1 MASNK
6 SVDGADGV
14 GDVVRMIVRDSDVGA
29 DLDLVLADKGWAMI
43 RRSALWKRV
52 GREKE
57 RERERA
63 CGRERVPC
71 LVSHSG
77 VSVRL
82 NFPET
87 NSGKIELALG
97 TAPDR
102 RRHQAHEVSFGSSYF
117 RD

>member
-57 RERERA
+57 RERELVE
-63 CGRERVPC
+63 ERGSPAWCHTRVFRC
-71 LVSHSG
+71 VSTFQK
-77 VSVRL
+77 R
-82 NFPET
+82 T
-87 NSGKIELALG
+87 
-97 TAPDR
+97 
-102 RRHQAHEVSFGSSYF
+102 QAKSNWL
-117 RD
+117 

>member
-1 MASNK
+1 MESSK

-29 DLDLVLADKGWAMI
+29 DLDSVLADKVWAMI
-43 RRSALWKRV
+43 RRNALGRRV
-52 GREKE
+52 GSE
-57 RERERA
+57 RETVEK
-63 CGRERVPC
+63 RERVPC
-71 LVSHSG
+71 LMSHSG

-87 NSGKIELALG
+87 NSGRIELALG

-102 RRHQAHEVSFGSSYF
+102 RRHQAHEVSFGSTYF
-117 RD
+117 RYE